1 MGIITFN
8 GVNSDTLGI
17 RVSTF
22 PSYQIPERETNII
35 TIPGKDGEVIQ
46 HTNFKNV
53 DREYEVSFPV
63 TEDFESQSS
72 EIANWLLST
81 NEYARLEDTY
91 SPDVYRLG
99 MYKDSDIIE
108 NIYNQAGKAT
118 IRFSC
123 KPQRFL
129 KIPESSYYYMTKD
142 NTEWNNYSLPDSY
155 DDNHNLLD
163 NGLFTDNHRGQIS
176 YIGAVQYTVDRWKT
190 TNVNTSVYCLDRGI
204 RIFNNTPGSGGYLL
218 QVIDD
223 YKQLLGKTLTYSVM
237 LGDGRVISASAT
249 MPSVTPTENTTVIIL
264 YDGGLTIGSLMF
276 YNVSGNI
283 QLWARIWSNSN
294 ENERTFVAV
303 KLEIGSQQTLAHK
316 ENGVWVLNE
325 IPDYGEHHFT
335 SMAAKPI
342 IKLDGSGDYE
352 FVFGTEPDITY
363 RINNLSLTKGKIV
376 IDCENQNVY
385 LERDGTNKNSDFIIT
400 GGNEFPYITPGCDF
414 TIRSLN
420 GNWCDIFIIPNWWH
434 W

>member
-1 MGIITFN
+1 MGVITFN

-22 PSYQIPERETNII
+22 PSYQIPERETSII

-46 HTNFKNV
+46 HINFKNV

-63 TEDFESQSS
+63 TGDFESQSS

-81 NEYARLEDTY
+81 NGYARLEDTY
-91 SPDVYRLG
+91 SPGVYRLG

-129 KIPESSYYYMTKD
+129 KIPETPYYYITNN
-142 NTEWNNYSLPDSY
+142 NTEWHDYSLPDSY
-155 DDNHNLLD
+155 YDAQEIQHN
-163 NGLFTDNHRGQIS
+163 
-176 YIGAVQYTVDRWKT
+176 
-190 TNVNTSVYCLDRGI
+190 
-204 RIFNNTPGSGGYLL
+204 
-218 QVIDD
+218 
-223 YKQLLGKTLTYSVM
+223 
-237 LGDGRVISASAT
+237 
-249 MPSVTPTENTTVIIL
+249 
-264 YDGGLTIGSLMF
+264 
-276 YNVSGNI
+276 
-283 QLWARIWSNSN
+283 
-294 ENERTFVAV
+294 
-303 KLEIGSQQTLAHK
+303 
-316 ENGVWVLNE
+316 
-325 IPDYGEHHFT
+325 FT
-335 SMAAKPI
+335 SMPAKPI
-342 IKLDGSGDYE
+342 IKLEGSGDYE

-363 RINNLSLTKGKIV
+363 RINNLSTNNKIV

-385 LERDGTNKNSDFIIT
+385 SERYGTNKNSDFIIT

-420 GNWCDIFIIPNWWH
+420 GNWCDIYITPNWWH